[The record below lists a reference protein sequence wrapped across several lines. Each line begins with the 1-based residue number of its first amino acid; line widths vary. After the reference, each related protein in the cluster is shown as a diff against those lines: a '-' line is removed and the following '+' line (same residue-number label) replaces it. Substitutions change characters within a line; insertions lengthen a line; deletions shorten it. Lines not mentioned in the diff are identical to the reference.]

1 MFYLW
6 SHLPEENC
14 KCDGSPAASLSLCR
28 MCRGSWLRYQGLCIG
43 TYAQTFTANPWRFC
57 LLAPRAR
64 GEVFSQLL
72 IIGIYY
78 EWAMGHPPPSKLTK
92 TSPTKIPE
100 IILFKVGCTY
110 PVNARGP
117 IVDSQISAR
126 FFGPGT
132 KTGAWYT
139 VFRCSLPKQCAS
151 LGVKFSGKTEGENC
165 NEQF

>member
-43 TYAQTFTANPWRFC
+43 TYAQTFTANRWRFC

-64 GEVFSQLL
+64 GEVFSQFQGPIAHNRNIL
-72 IIGIYY
+72 
-78 EWAMGHPPPSKLTK
+78 WMGNGTLTK
-92 TSPTKIPE
+92 SSPTKILE

-151 LGVKFSGKTEGENC
+151 LGVKF
-165 NEQF
+165 

>member
-1 MFYLW
+1 MMD
-6 SHLPEENC
+6 HLLPVF
-14 KCDGSPAASLSLCR
+14 LSAECVEAL
-28 MCRGSWLRYQGLCIG
+28 GFVIKVFALGL
-43 TYAQTFTANPWRFC
+43 THR
-57 LLAPRAR
+57 LLQPTVEDFVCWPLGLGGKFLVNFR
-64 GEVFSQLL
+64 VQLL

-132 KTGAWYT
+132 KTGA
-139 VFRCSLPKQCAS
+139 
-151 LGVKFSGKTEGENC
+151 
-165 NEQF
+165 